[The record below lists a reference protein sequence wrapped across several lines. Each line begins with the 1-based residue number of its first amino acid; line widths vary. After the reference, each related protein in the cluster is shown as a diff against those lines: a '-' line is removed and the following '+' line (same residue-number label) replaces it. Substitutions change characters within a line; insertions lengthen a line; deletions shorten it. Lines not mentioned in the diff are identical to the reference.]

1 MQREI
6 YNLLA
11 DNKPLPKGTRIK
23 TTQGGIHTGGD
34 HELSDDLLKS
44 ANRMVNGYVPFWI
57 LSWRD
62 LHDDLIIPE
71 NIKKLDYNRLM
82 LKYTVIWED
91 RWQTGSHWH
100 CLARK
105 SWVEC
110 ESIDALMEVYGKQAR
125 YIFEGHILTLGEE
138 FDPERVDIIKN

>member
-6 YNLLA
+6 YNLFA

-44 ANRMVNGYVPFWI
+44 ANRMVNGYAPFWV

-71 NIKKLDYNRLM
+71 NNPAQ
-82 LKYTVIWED
+82 E
-91 RWQTGSHWH
+91 G
-100 CLARK
+100 
-105 SWVEC
+105 
-110 ESIDALMEVYGKQAR
+110 ESLS
-125 YIFEGHILTLGEE
+125 
-138 FDPERVDIIKN
+138 